1 MESLSY
7 QLRDGFQIKG
17 DIAAIAAR
25 IEELKR
31 ANASPE
37 YPEGR
42 ITPEEVV
49 ADARDPESPLHG
61 CFTWDMAKAAA
72 KQLVHEARYLIRCY
86 EVQIVRGDDAPM
98 IVCPANVRI
107 VPKNESSRY
116 VSASF
121 ASQRED
127 LRAQVVA
134 EMTSQLE
141 GMQKRL
147 RSFEGISPSII
158 EALEQVK
165 QQLNSARPKRK
176 PRRKAG

>member
-1 MESLSY
+1 VESISY
-7 QLRDGFQIKG
+7 HIRDGFRVKG
-17 DIAAIAAR
+17 DLDAIAGR

-31 ANASPE
+31 RNASPE

-61 CFTWDMAKAAA
+61 CFTWDVATAAA
-72 KQLVHEARYLIRCY
+72 KCLIHEARYLIRCY
-86 EVQIVRGDDAPM
+86 EVQIVRNGDAPLV
-98 IVCPANVRI
+98 VCPANVRI
-107 VPKNESSRY
+107 VAKDEPSRY

-121 ASQRED
+121 ASQREE
-127 LRAQVVA
+127 LRAQVIA

-147 RSFEGISPSII
+147 RSFEGISP
-158 EALEQVK
+158 EVVAALDR
-165 QQLNSARPKRK
+165 ARQGLDAMKPKRK
-176 PRRKAG
+176 GRRKAG